1 MEYGKDNNMILIHKK
16 GEPVYS
22 DDREGKILYLEVCG
36 ESAILIMSLGSHPCT
51 YITFPGIEHIGDY
64 SEADDLCDVHGGFT
78 FLGSRRKIAGIE
90 GIWLGWDYAHAGDL
104 LYLSRYDIA
113 IPGDH
118 TWTLDELITE
128 ARDNLFTIQL
138 KGGTI

>member
-1 MEYGKDNNMILIHKK
+1 MILICKK
-16 GEPVYS
+16 EDSVYS
-22 DDREGKILYLEVCG
+22 DERKGKILYLEAFCD
-36 ESAILIMSLGSHPCT
+36 SAILIMSLGSHPCT

-64 SEADDLCDVHGGFT
+64 PEADDLCDVHGGFT
-78 FLGSRRKIAGIE
+78 FLGSRRNIAGIE

-104 LYLSRYDIA
+104 LYSSRYDVS

-128 ARDNLFTIQL
+128 ARQTIYNIQRKM
-138 KGGTI
+138 KGE